1 MKFVKSSLLVK
12 IIILVLV
19 VYATVTLVKLR
30 AQITQKNEAAAA
42 LTSSIVAAEQE
53 NSRLQDAIDALES
66 DEGVEDVARNR
77 MDMVSEGEI
86 NFFDVN
92 HK

>member
-53 NSRLQDAIDALES
+53 NSRLQDAIDALSS
-66 DEGVEDVARNR
+66 DEGVEDVARER

-86 NFFDVN
+86 TFYDVN